1 MPEFAQGI
9 PQRFVPDGSGGGSGG
24 TAVSEGH
31 RALEALSRVAPAGTP
46 AGTIGGAGPIGQDAS
61 VSPGENTGMDWS
73 DRVDVAGVG
82 AAARATS
89 LPGPPGVAGGAEP
102 SVPATRAGAEVPR
115 ATRPRKPYVKS
126 RPREKWSEE
135 EHARFLEA
143 LRLYDRDWSHIQKH
157 VVTKTVL
164 QIRSHAQKYFLRVQ
178 RNTTGEYLPP
188 PRPKRRSTSPYPR
201 NSSQREP
208 AENTRPRNS
217 SRQGTPTPSESGTT
231 SPMTQSGNL
240 RATSHPPGRSTP
252 EQAVGAAT
260 RTWRAPNA
268 DVAHRYGSS
277 QHSASAKRA
286 MSAPPGGAKE
296 TTERRAPMHSATYGG
311 RGESV
316 PPDWNDPSRNAPP
329 RNGFYGPLPPPALPP
344 PSYAT
349 PRPSNGPSPAAAFT
363 DRGAISYGGSTPAYV
378 YPMHLGVSAP
388 PLAPYFL
395 CGRGLQPILAHAVP
409 PPPGCAYYCVPQV
422 ASAGEYSNAMA
433 LGVSPATVAPS
444 TYPPWSHFQAELW
457 AQWQQ
462 RHHQMLLMQ
471 PQADIG
477 NRAAATAPTREAPSP
492 RPTSAQQLQSLRMA
506 AGGIESPS
514 VGSASAVPATW
525 PSLPGAAVS
534 VPAEKAGRC
543 HGPTAGNLEARLDA
557 TGTQQARHEHAAL
570 ARDPAHETSVP
581 TAPDGRGASTATS
594 AAGLSDGERR
604 STDAADHNGTG
615 SGASP
620 TRDASA
626 SRGSN
631 PACDFVAPKGDR
643 APAP

>member
-1 MPEFAQGI
+1 
-9 PQRFVPDGSGGGSGG
+9 
-24 TAVSEGH
+24 
-31 RALEALSRVAPAGTP
+31 
-46 AGTIGGAGPIGQDAS
+46 
-61 VSPGENTGMDWS
+61 MDWS
-73 DRVDVAGVG
+73 DRVVVEGAGASVQ
-82 AAARATS
+82 ATS
-89 LPGPPGVAGGAEP
+89 LPGPAGVAGGADP
-102 SVPATRAGAEVPR
+102 SVPATRADTEVPR

-201 NSSQREP
+201 NSSKREP
-208 AENTRPRNS
+208 AENTRPRSS
-217 SRQGTPTPSESGTT
+217 SRQETPTPSESGAT
-231 SPMTQSGNL
+231 SPMMQSGNL
-240 RATSHPPGRSTP
+240 RASSHPPGRSTP
-252 EQAVGAAT
+252 VQAVGATT
-260 RTWRAPNA
+260 RTWRTPNA
-268 DVAHRYGSS
+268 NVAHLYGSS
-277 QHSASAKRA
+277 QHLASAKRA

-311 RGESV
+311 RGESF
-316 PPDWNDPSRNAPP
+316 PPEWNDPSRNVPP
-329 RNGFYGPLPPPALPP
+329 RNGFYGPLPPPAMPP

-349 PRPSNGPSPAAAFT
+349 PRPSKGPSPGAAFT
-363 DRGAISYGGSTPAYV
+363 DRGAIRYGGSTPAYV
-378 YPMHLGVSAP
+378 YPMHPGVNAP
-388 PLAPYFL
+388 PLVPYVL
-395 CGRGLQPILAHAVP
+395 CARGLQPILAHAVP

-422 ASAGEYSNAMA
+422 VSAGEYSNAMA
-433 LGVSPATVAPS
+433 LDVSPATVGPS
-444 TYPPWSHFQAELW
+444 TCPPWGRFQAELW

-492 RPTSAQQLQSLRMA
+492 RLTSAQHLQSLGMA
-506 AGGIESPS
+506 SGGVESPS
-514 VGSASAVPATW
+514 VGSAPAVAATW
-525 PSLPGAAVS
+525 LSMLGVAAS
-534 VPAEKAGRC
+534 VPAKKAGRC
-543 HGPTAGNLEARLDA
+543 HGPTTGNLEATLD
-557 TGTQQARHEHAAL
+557 TNGTQQARHEDVAL
-570 ARDPAHETSVP
+570 TRGPAHETSVP

-594 AAGLSDGERR
+594 PVDLSDGERR
-604 STDAADHNGTG
+604 STDIASGGHGASDHNGSSG
-615 SGASP
+615 GASP
-620 TRDASA
+620 TRDTSA

-643 APAP
+643 APTP